1 MTPALLKG
9 PMQRGTLLQK
19 TAWTRGRAQSGG
31 LFVSGF
37 GLALCWS
44 NYLKQPAKDSTPGQP
59 ERLVESG
66 SVTNP
71 PWLGPEGLAKYSWPR
86 DHATWTECAVVEE
99 VTLDGGTVRCRLTRP
114 VKGWVNLTDLVPLA
128 GDDEEVDEEAE
139 LRYVED
145 FPEEFAGSDDDAAPA
160 PAPVDGGDDAPALP
174 GGGDDD
180 SSEESS
186 DDEVMDFSGVSTA
199 TLRDMCEARGLF
211 RGGTRRFL
219 LQRLERNP

>member
-1 MTPALLKG
+1 MKTRWLAFAVAGSQLVARTRYSNECCVSNVAAEVLPDAVDVRCLCGTAMTPALLKG

-114 VKGWVNLTDLVPLA
+114 VKGWVNLTDLVPLE
-128 GDDEEVDEEAE
+128 GDDGA
-139 LRYVED
+139 
-145 FPEEFAGSDDDAAPA
+145 
-160 PAPVDGGDDAPALP
+160 
-174 GGGDDD
+174 
-180 SSEESS
+180 
-186 DDEVMDFSGVSTA
+186 
-199 TLRDMCEARGLF
+199 
-211 RGGTRRFL
+211 
-219 LQRLERNP
+219 